1 MAGLIR
7 ADRDRMRHPRQSLIV
22 SGRQW
27 LLDQLDAEFCERRH
41 HLGQMALTP
50 AFVGID
56 DQPRRRRGAAH
67 RAYPFDVAVAGQL
80 QLQQWPS
87 ALRRRGLTHALGG
100 IQAQRIGGHQR
111 SQRADA
117 REIGSPAVV
126 ALGVEIPEGRIQ
138 RVSRRAGR
146 HCLLQFLAVEPGKN
160 CAAHVL

>member
-1 MAGLIR
+1 AAGLVELDVDRVVFPDEPVEIGGGVAGLIR

-56 DQPRRRRGAAH
+56 DQPRRWRGAAH
-67 RAYPFDVAVAGQL
+67 RAYPLDVAVAGQL

-87 ALRRRGLTHALGG
+87 ALRRRGLTHAL
-100 IQAQRIGGHQR
+100 
-111 SQRADA
+111 
-117 REIGSPAVV
+117 
-126 ALGVEIPEGRIQ
+126 
-138 RVSRRAGR
+138 
-146 HCLLQFLAVEPGKN
+146 
-160 CAAHVL
+160 